1 MEIVPTIMP
10 TASLQEGSA
19 SMASYPATLDSLA
32 DESQQ
37 QLFSQICKAGDCHPL
52 HFAQQAPTFSPIRTL
67 PKEHTR
73 ALLGAIITQHALLV
87 GIQGRIS
94 PLHKE
99 DILRLVAS
107 QFAYLSLEEIYKALQ
122 LERYG
127 AYGEHTQHYQ
137 LVNATYLS
145 QILAKYQDWIRQ
157 LRQTHRISTT
167 PKEEVQERSSSGYL
181 SPERFAQNIHR
192 AYQDYC
198 QRGELP
204 FFSEWLYLGL
214 CRKGIIPPFTPDEQ
228 ALMRAQYAQE
238 QRAKAPLRQRLKQT
252 LSPEGDL
259 SLKREIALKFFF
271 QKCQQ
276 QGIEKIC

>member
-1 MEIVPTIMP
+1 MQGRRLSSSTLC
-10 TASLQEGSA
+10 TASTYFLT
-19 SMASYPATLDSLA
+19 YT
-32 DESQQ
+32 
-37 QLFSQICKAGDCHPL
+37 HP
-52 HFAQQAPTFSPIRTL
+52 T
-67 PKEHTR
+67 KEHTR

-94 PLHKE
+94 PLQKE

-107 QFAYLSLEEIYKALQ
+107 QFAHLSLEEIYKALQ

-181 SPERFAQNIHR
+181 SPR
-192 AYQDYC
+192 AICSEYPSC
-198 QRGELP
+198 LSGLLPAGGATVLQRGG
-204 FFSEWLYLGL
+204 STYGL
-214 CRKGIIPPFTPDEQ
+214 C
-228 ALMRAQYAQE
+228 L
-238 QRAKAPLRQRLKQT
+238 
-252 LSPEGDL
+252 
-259 SLKREIALKFFF
+259 
-271 QKCQQ
+271 
-276 QGIEKIC
+276 

>member
-1 MEIVPTIMP
+1 
-10 TASLQEGSA
+10 
-19 SMASYPATLDSLA
+19 MASYPVTLDSLA

-94 PLHKE
+94 PLQKE
-99 DILRLVAS
+99 DILRLAAS

-157 LRQTHRISTT
+157 LRQTHRISTM

-238 QRAKAPLRQRLKQT
+238 QRAKAPLRQLLKQT